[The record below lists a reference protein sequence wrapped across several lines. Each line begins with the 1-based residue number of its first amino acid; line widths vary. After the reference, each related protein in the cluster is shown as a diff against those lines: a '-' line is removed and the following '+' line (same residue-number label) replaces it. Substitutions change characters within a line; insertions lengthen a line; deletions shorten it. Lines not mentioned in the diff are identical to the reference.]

1 MCLPRPFGF
10 AWGASALDKL
20 RTGVQAAFTALSNG
34 YYAGFL
40 SGKIYQGQ
48 SKQLCLPGLN
58 CYSCPG
64 ALGSCP
70 IGALQAVANDK
81 NFSISMYTIGF
92 LMITGALMGR
102 LVCGWLCPFGLFQDL
117 LYKIPFVKK
126 IRIVPGDRY
135 LKVLKYIVLALFVL
149 ILPMVV
155 MNEFGQGDPWFC
167 AYICPSG
174 TLMAGWPLLL
184 ANEGL
189 RSSIG
194 FLFGWKTFLLL
205 GFIALSLTIYRP
217 FCRWFCPLGAIYGL
231 FNPASLYRHQHSK
244 EACQSCGTCNMVC
257 KLNLNPYEKPNSE
270 DCIRC
275 GNCIKACP
283 AGALSRSSFIE
294 VKNKVAVENKEE
306 THG

>member
-1 MCLPRPFGF
+1 MCLQRPFAF
-10 AWGASALDKL
+10 VWGALALDRI

-40 SGKIYQGQ
+40 SGKIYQGE

-70 IGALQAVANDK
+70 IGALQSVSNDK

-117 LYKIPFVKK
+117 LYKIPFIKK
-126 IRIVPGDRY
+126 VRVIPGDRY
-135 LKVLKYIVLALFVL
+135 LKLLKYVVLALFVL

-155 MNEFGQGDPWFC
+155 MNEFGLGEPWFC
-167 AYICPSG
+167 TYICPSG

-205 GFIALSLTIYRP
+205 GFIVLSLSIYRP
-217 FCRWFCPLGAIYGL
+217 FCRWFCPLGAIYGF
-231 FNPASLYRHQHSK
+231 FNPVSIYRHRHDQ
-244 EACQSCGTCNMVC
+244 EVCQACGTCNTVC
-257 KLNLNPYEKPNSE
+257 KLNLQPYNNPNSVE
-270 DCIRC
+270 CIRC
-275 GNCIKACP
+275 GDCIKSCP
-283 AGALSRSSFIE
+283 AGALSR
-294 VKNKVAVENKEE
+294 VPLVVLKKKEE

>member
-1 MCLPRPFGF
+1 MDRI
-10 AWGASALDKL
+10 

-34 YYAGFL
+34 YYVGFL
-40 SGKIYQGQ
+40 SGKIYQGE

-81 NFSISMYTIGF
+81 NFNVSMYTIGF
-92 LMITGALMGR
+92 LMMTGALMGR

-117 LYKIPFVKK
+117 LYKIPFIKKVK
-126 IRIVPGDRY
+126 VVSADRY
-135 LKVLKYIVLALFVL
+135 LKPMKYVLLGIFVL
-149 ILPMVV
+149 ILPMVM
-155 MNEFGQGDPWFC
+155 MNEFGQGDPLFC
-167 AYICPSG
+167 EYICPSG
-174 TLMAGWPLLL
+174 TLMAGWPLLI

-194 FLFGWKTFLLL
+194 LLFGWKTLVLL
-205 GFIALSLTIYRP
+205 GFIALSLSIYRP

-231 FNPASLYRHQHSK
+231 FNPVSIYRHQLNK
-244 EACQSCGTCNMVC
+244 EICVSCGSCNAVC
-257 KLNLNPYEKPNSE
+257 KLNLKPYNNPNSLE
-270 DCIRC
+270 CIRC
-275 GNCIKACP
+275 GDCITTCP
-283 AGALSRSSFIE
+283 SGALS
-294 VKNKVAVENKEE
+294 KVPLIAMKKKEK

>member
-1 MCLPRPFGF
+1 LCLLRLFGF
-10 AWGASALDKL
+10 VWGALALDKI
-20 RTGVQAAFTALSNG
+20 RIGVQAAFTALSNG

-40 SGKIYQGQ
+40 SGKIYQGE

-70 IGALQAVANDK
+70 IGALQAVSNDK
-81 NFSISMYTIGF
+81 SFTISMYTIGF
-92 LMITGALMGR
+92 LMITGALLGR

-117 LYKIPFVKK
+117 LYKMPFVKK
-126 IRIVPGDRY
+126 IKTVPGDRY
-135 LKVLKYIVLALFVL
+135 LKPMKYVLLVLFVL

-155 MNEFGQGDPWFC
+155 MNEFGLGEPWFC
-167 AYICPSG
+167 KFICPSG

-194 FLFGWKTFLLL
+194 FLFGWKTLILL
-205 GFIALSLTIYRP
+205 GFMALSLSVYRP
-217 FCRWFCPLGAIYGL
+217 FCRWFCPLGAIYGF
-231 FNPASLYRHQHSK
+231 FNPVSIYRHQYEK
-244 EACQSCGTCNMVC
+244 EICQSCGTCNKVC
-257 KLNLNPYEKPNSE
+257 KLNLQPFDKPNSVE
-270 DCIRC
+270 CIRC
-275 GNCIKACP
+275 GDCIKTCP
-283 AGALSRSSFIE
+283 AGALTRVPPIIT
-294 VKNKVAVENKEE
+294 KNKEK

>member
-1 MCLPRPFGF
+1 MPKPFVF
-10 AWGASALDKL
+10 VWGASELDRI

-40 SGKIYQGQ
+40 SGKIFQGE

-81 NFSISMYTIGF
+81 NFSVSMYTIGF
-92 LMITGALMGR
+92 LMIIGALMGR
-102 LVCGWLCPFGLFQDL
+102 MVCGWLCPFGLFQDL
-117 LYKIPFVKK
+117 LYKIPFLRKVKV
-126 IRIVPGDRY
+126 VPGDRY
-135 LKVLKYIVLALFVL
+135 LKSIKYIVLALFVL

-174 TLMAGWPLLL
+174 TLMAGWPLLI

-194 FLFGWKTFLLL
+194 LIFGWKTLILL
-205 GFIALSLTIYRP
+205 GFIVLSLIIYRP
-217 FCRWFCPLGAIYGL
+217 FCRWFCPLGAIYGC
-231 FNPASLYRHQHSK
+231 FNPVSIYRHQYDK
-244 EACQSCGTCNMVC
+244 EACQECGTCNTVC
-257 KLNLNPYEKPNSE
+257 KLNLKPYNNPNSVE
-270 DCIRC
+270 CIRC
-275 GNCIKACP
+275 GDCIKSCP
-283 AGALSRSSFIE
+283 AGALSR
-294 VKNKVAVENKEE
+294 VQLVVMKKKEE

>member
-1 MCLPRPFGF
+1 M
-10 AWGASALDKL
+10 DKL

-34 YYAGFL
+34 YYAGFA
-40 SGKIYQGQ
+40 SGKIYQGE

-64 ALGSCP
+64 SLGSCP

-81 NFSISMYTIGF
+81 NFSISLYTIGF
-92 LMITGALMGR
+92 LMIVGALMGR

-117 LYKIPFVKK
+117 LYKIPVFRK
-126 IRIVPGDRY
+126 IRIIPADRHLKKIKY
-135 LKVLKYIVLALFVL
+135 LILALFVF

-167 AYICPSG
+167 EFICPSG

-184 ANEGL
+184 VNEGL
-189 RSSIG
+189 RSAIG
-194 FLFGWKTFLLL
+194 LLFGWKTLILLA
-205 GFIALSLTIYRP
+205 FIFLSLSIYRP

-231 FNPASLYRHQHSK
+231 FNPVSVYRHQVDLS
-244 EACQSCGTCNMVC
+244 ACRSCGTCNQVC
-257 KLNLNPYEKPNSE
+257 KLNLNPCVKPNTV

-275 GNCIKACP
+275 GNCLKSCP
-283 AGALSRSSFIE
+283 NGALSRIPM
-294 VKNKVAVENKEE
+294 VVTNDKEE

>member
-1 MCLPRPFGF
+1 MCLLRLFGF
-10 AWGASALDKL
+10 VWGASALDKI

-40 SGKIYQGQ
+40 SGKIYQGE

-70 IGALQAVANDK
+70 IGALQAVSNDK

-92 LMITGALMGR
+92 LMITGALLGR

-126 IRIVPGDRY
+126 NRIVPGDRY
-135 LKVLKYIVLALFVL
+135 LKPMKYVVLALFVL
-149 ILPMVV
+149 ILPMVL
-155 MNEFGQGDPWFC
+155 MNEFGLGEPWFC
-167 AYICPSG
+167 TYICPSG

-194 FLFGWKTFLLL
+194 LLFGWKTLLLL
-205 GFIALSLTIYRP
+205 GFIILSLSIYRP

-231 FNPASLYRHQHSK
+231 FNPVSIYRHQHNQLT
-244 EACQSCGTCNMVC
+244 CQSCGTCNKVC
-257 KLNLNPYEKPNSE
+257 KLNLQPYDKPNSVE
-270 DCIRC
+270 CIRC
-275 GNCIKACP
+275 GECIKSCP
-283 AGALSRSSFIE
+283 TGALSRVPLIGT
-294 VKNKVAVENKEE
+294 KTKEE

>member
-1 MCLPRPFGF
+1 VKLLLFSKRPFGF
-10 AWGASALDKL
+10 VWGALALDRI

-40 SGKIYQGQ
+40 SGKIYQGE
-48 SKQLCLPGLN
+48 SKQICLPGLN

-70 IGALQAVANDK
+70 IGALQAIANDK
-81 NFSISMYTIGF
+81 SFSISMYAIGF
-92 LMITGALMGR
+92 LMITGALLGR

-117 LYKIPFVKK
+117 LYKIPFVRKMK
-126 IRIVPGDRY
+126 VIPGDRY
-135 LKVLKYIVLALFVL
+135 LKKIKYALLAIFVL
-149 ILPMVV
+149 ILPMAV

-167 AYICPSG
+167 EYFCPSG

-194 FLFGWKTFLLL
+194 LLFGWKTLILL
-205 GFIALSLTIYRP
+205 GFIILSLCIYRP
-217 FCRWFCPLGAIYGL
+217 FCRWFCPLGAIYGF
-231 FNPASLYRHQHSK
+231 FNPVSFYRHQVDIK
-244 EACQSCGTCNMVC
+244 ICQSCGTCNAVC
-257 KLNLNPYEKPNSE
+257 KLNLTPCTKPNSA

-275 GNCIKACP
+275 GDCIKSCP
-283 AGALSRSSFIE
+283 QGALSRKPVVVFI
-294 VKNKVAVENKEE
+294 NKEE